1 MAPEADRHVHR
12 AAVRTVVGVAMAA
25 VFLAPAA
32 YLLLAS
38 LAASWRPPAPWPG
51 RLSFE
56 RWIDVLAR
64 RPELGESLLLS
75 VLLSLAVASVA
86 TACGFVTS
94 RRVARSPRRGLL
106 IVLAYAPFA
115 VSPVIM
121 GACLLFF
128 FIQLGLSGTVLGV
141 FAAQLPL
148 AFGFSVVFFLGLWTP
163 RTREME
169 NLVRTLGG
177 NWRDVFLRALVP
189 AFRGMLLICFFQ
201 TFLISWVQYGVTLVV
216 GQGKVKT
223 LPIKVYDFVFEANVH
238 DAAVVGIILVV
249 PPLLLLWANRQF
261 LFKAV

>member
-1 MAPEADRHVHR
+1 MT
-12 AAVRTVVGVAMAA
+12 AAFLGPVV
-25 VFLAPAA
+25 

-38 LAASWRPPAPWPG
+38 LSSRWRPPALWPPE
-51 RLSFE
+51 LSLG

-64 RPELGESLLLS
+64 RPELGESLGLS
-75 VLLSLAVASVA
+75 VALSLTVAAVATVS
-86 TACGFVTS
+86 GFVTS
-94 RRVARSPRRGLL
+94 RRVARSPRRRLL

-115 VSPVIM
+115 VSPVIL

-128 FIQLGLSGTVLGV
+128 FIQLGISGTLVGV

-163 RTREME
+163 RTTELE

-177 NWRDVFLRALVP
+177 SWRDVFLRVLVP
-189 AFRGMLLICFFQ
+189 TFRGMLTICFFQ

-238 DAAVVGIILVV
+238 DAAVVGIILVI
-249 PPLLLLWANRQF
+249 PPLLLLWTNRQF